1 MKHMNS
7 VLARYSV
14 LIVLLYIAVWGG
26 TSSCVSPKSIV
37 YFQGDTLKHSSQ
49 AVVQNYVPTIQSG
62 DMLAIVVGSLNS
74 EANEMFNA
82 VNMTTTASTNY
93 STTSA
98 GARLQPLGYLVDA
111 DGNVEIPMIGKIK
124 IKGMSTPVAADSIRL
139 RLTNYL
145 KEPSVVVRNL
155 NFKVSVLGEVNKPA
169 IYVVPD
175 EKITLPEVLSLA
187 GDLTIYGKRN
197 NVMVIREENGNRQ
210 YARLDL
216 TSREIFNSPYYYV
229 HKNDVIYVEPVKTR
243 LAATDR
249 RQQLVPVISSIVAA
263 VGTLGILII
272 NLTK

>member
-1 MKHMNS
+1 MN
-7 VLARYSV
+7 
-14 LIVLLYIAVWGG
+14 
-26 TSSCVSPKSIV
+26 
-37 YFQGDTLKHSSQ
+37 F
-49 AVVQNYVPTIQSG
+49 
-62 DMLAIVVGSLNS
+62 
-74 EANEMFNA
+74 
-82 VNMTTTASTNY
+82 
-93 STTSA
+93 
-98 GARLQPLGYLVDA
+98 
-111 DGNVEIPMIGKIK
+111 
-124 IKGMSTPVAADSIRL
+124 
-139 RLTNYL
+139 L

-155 NFKVSVLGEVNKPA
+155 NFKVSVLGEVSKPA

-263 VGTLGILII
+263 MGTLGILII

>member
-1 MKHMNS
+1 MKNVKS
-7 VLARYSV
+7 NLIRYSA
-14 LIVLLYIAVWGG
+14 LIFLIYVAVWGG

-37 YFQGDTLKHSSQ
+37 YFQGDTLKNSSHEIKQ
-49 AVVQNYVPTIQSG
+49 KFVPTIQSG
-62 DMLAIVVGSLNS
+62 DLLAIVVGSLNS

-124 IKGMSTPVAADSIRL
+124 IQGMSTPVAADSIRL
-139 RLTNYL
+139 RLTNFL

-155 NFKVSVLGEVNKPA
+155 NFKVSVLGEVTKPA

-197 NVMVIREENGNRQ
+197 NVMIIREENGRRE

-263 VGTLGILII
+263 MGTLGILII